1 MKEIGQVGKFVIALI
16 VLIPFLAFLIEIAK
30 PGYVF
35 SLLAGA
41 WIWLF
46 LIVAAIVAIVIVK
59 NKLEGSSV

>member
-1 MKEIGQVGKFVIALI
+1 MKETGQLGKFVIALI
-16 VLIPFLAFLIEIAK
+16 VLVPLLAFLAEIAK

-46 LIVAAIVAIVIVK
+46 VIAAGIVVILIVK
-59 NKLEGSSV
+59 NKLEGANA